1 MWYKTGT
8 INLIA
13 NNATVMGT
21 GTAWADAKFGV
32 MPGMI
37 LLAPDNK
44 LYEVKQ
50 VNSNTSLT
58 LNSNYAG
65 STASGQ
71 SYAIITTYEGD
82 ISQFSARFAA
92 MLTFFQGSRNDTV
105 SWFTG
110 SGDMT
115 FTKDDGTK
123 LTVPTLAKIQS
134 DSVSRTLTE
143 DQKVASTVLLSK
155 PTRLSSIAT
164 IGFTPSTQ
172 GAWVSWGR
180 VGAGDTEGYNGATD
194 FINNRGNGVGGWN
207 FWNSNGTTTNLSAKI
222 SPNGYLTAVG
232 GFISTGDQVMQAGAT
247 TPNLLIRLKD
257 VSGVE
262 KGAVYAQTDT
272 GAMNIRWNGT
282 TNTASFRP
290 DGFVSLSNGLVLGNA
305 FTTIEKVPDL
315 GALPFVFRGG
325 DRADLVHPNN
335 ANIATS
341 NGFSVVSTATT
352 GLVSNVTYG
361 TPVFSVNARTG
372 TAQVLNDFTIAGKTA
387 LKVGDYG
394 IGKDFLPLVP
404 DVTLASDYRV
414 NGAWYV
420 TNTYTRDAF
429 GNVPNHMFNISG
441 HVNKSYCAQLS
452 IQRDN
457 DKIAFRGIKNNIVG
471 AWNELVVNNTE
482 AQIVPPLLSSG
493 TNGNRY
499 CKIAEQSI
507 TTVSA
512 RGMHFM
518 ITGGRSYAAANPGL
532 DIMHIYFSARNST
545 TSALA
550 STGLQV
556 LRTGLTSGGNI
567 SAGAVYNPTTAM
579 WELWI
584 SGAGYNSP
592 SISLIGNVV
601 SGTQGLIPIETSTWT
616 ATMPSGFMAVTEKR
630 VWTDFNSTVD
640 ANGFLKVASPI
651 VRLQGNGFCT
661 LNDESQGVT
670 TERIDLGVYE
680 VKGSLGFAEEGWN
693 IEVPQDVNGNRL
705 CFVATEAAEDGTITV
720 KVSKRRFDIDT
731 AAIVAGEPMDIP
743 EGRWIDLRL
752 EMPPVEEVQN
762 EPEPESREGEM
773 ASE

>member
-123 LTVPTLAKIQS
+123 LTVPTLAKIQADYLS
-134 DSVSRTLTE
+134 KTATADQGIAGPVLFSKAATFNNGSTSLGDNVFQAKTAGANVILRYKDMDGVEQGAIYVTSATGQMTHRWGGTAFSAVYKNDGTVIFPNDIYSGSV
-143 DQKVASTVLLSK
+143 KVATK
-155 PTRLSSIAT
+155 AT
-164 IGFTPSTQ
+164 GIG
-172 GAWVSWGR
+172 V
-180 VGAGDTEGYNGATD
+180 
-194 FINNRGNGVGGWN
+194 
-207 FWNSNGTTTNLSAKI
+207 
-222 SPNGYLTAVG
+222 
-232 GFISTGDQVMQAGAT
+232 
-247 TPNLLIRLKD
+247 
-257 VSGVE
+257 
-262 KGAVYAQTDT
+262 
-272 GAMNIRWNGT
+272 
-282 TNTASFRP
+282 
-290 DGFVSLSNGLVLGNA
+290 
-305 FTTIEKVPDL
+305 
-315 GALPFVFRGG
+315 
-325 DRADLVHPNN
+325 AD
-335 ANIATS
+335 
-341 NGFSVVSTATT
+341 
-352 GLVSNVTYG
+352 
-361 TPVFSVNARTG
+361 
-372 TAQVLNDFTIAGKTA
+372 LNDFKKEGDFYQHSSSNATQLRNYPILLAGTLRVLEPRASQNDRYTCNQIYYPFSISNCYFSRHYAAYNDTWTA
-387 LKVGDYG
+387 WEQYDSRSNNDARYLQVGAYGLGTDYRSSLTG
-394 IGKDFLPLVP
+394 Y
-404 DVTLASDYRV
+404 TLASDYRI
-414 NGAWYV
+414 NGAFY
-420 TNTYTRDAF
+420 
-429 GNVPNHMFNISG
+429 GNVSSMTDTFDAANNHIFNVFG
-441 HVNKSYCAQLS
+441 YANRTYGFQ
-452 IQRDN
+452 
-457 DKIAFRGIKNNIVG
+457 IAFPFGADKMAFRRIQNNGVG
-471 AWNELVVNNTE
+471 AWKEVWH
-482 AQIVPPLLSSG
+482 
-493 TNGNRY
+493 NGNL
-499 CKIAEQSI
+499 
-507 TTVSA
+507 
-512 RGMHFM
+512 
-518 ITGGRSYAAANPGL
+518 ANPLQTGSFGL
-532 DIMHIYFSARNST
+532 GSTQQNSSNNIDLDTSRAVGFYAGSGFTST
-545 TSALA
+545 T
-550 STGLQV
+550 G
-556 LRTGLTSGGNI
+556 
-567 SAGAVYNPTTAM
+567 
-579 WELWI
+579 
-584 SGAGYNSP
+584 
-592 SISLIGNVV
+592 
-601 SGTQGLIPIETSTWT
+601 
-616 ATMPSGFMAVTEKR
+616 MPSGWPTGTVHAYLVVENLAVSYGTTCKQTLTSHPGSTFTPKTWFR
-630 VWTDFNSTVD
+630 VQRTGVWGPWQLIWDSANTTVD
-640 ANGFLKVASPI
+640 TNGFIKSASPI
-651 VRLQGNGFCT
+651 VKLYGDGISN

-752 EMPPVEEVQN
+752 EMPPVEEVQS
-762 EPEPESREGEM
+762 EPEPESHEGEM